1 MIVDYLAN
9 HKQFIPEIADLIFG
23 EWSDLFLANGVDKA
37 QLLAMLEERANTE
50 RLPIAYVA
58 VRDGELLGTGSIKME
73 EPSTREGLSPWLA
86 GMYIKEAYRGGGV
99 GEQIVKALEAKAQAL
114 GVETMYL
121 SVGRA
126 VSFYRRLGWSI
137 MEERVTPSGA
147 TLMSKRLAA

>member
-126 VSFYRRLGWSI
+126 VSFYRRLGWII